1 MATRTDHIEQILQ
14 DARELQ
20 ASSVERLDQGD
31 IRDAAEKAGGATQ
44 RATDSLVLARTG
56 EEPEFSPETAH
67 GLRMLESWGLVPS
80 ISR

>member
-31 IRDAAEKAGGATQ
+31 IRDAAEKSGGATQ
-44 RATDSLVLARTG
+44 RATDALVLARTG
-56 EEPEFSPETAH
+56 ARAWPPTTAMTT
-67 GLRMLESWGLVPS
+67 GGC
-80 ISR
+80 